1 MLHIGD
7 FILSAMGSTEAFWKE
22 KRVTYTLNRSGQGS
36 SRRGEMG
43 TGRTATMVTCTGNR
57 YEMHMNIY
65 NWMNLITLEH
75 RHMLKTSKH
84 CTAWSNKVPF
94 WSSHLCIH
102 PTFTHYLKT
111 IYSNAQMHYSAVSIL
126 LSASAEFSTPTVFFI
141 FIFHLIMFVTCLV
154 FSHHIHFLDLLLHSS
169 SLSLNN
175 IECTFKSFILSIL
188 DFSLSPYI
196 YK

>member
-1 MLHIGD
+1 MQWE
-7 FILSAMGSTEAFWKE
+7 ATEAFWKE

-36 SRRGEMG
+36 SRRGE
-43 TGRTATMVTCTGNR
+43 TEIGRTATMVARTGNR
-57 YEMHMNIY
+57 YETRIY
-65 NWMNLITLEH
+65 NWVNLITLEH

-126 LSASAEFSTPTVFFI
+126 LGASAEFSIPTYI
-141 FIFHLIMFVTCLV
+141 F
-154 FSHHIHFLDLLLHSS
+154 S
-169 SLSLNN
+169 SLY
-175 IECTFKSFILSIL
+175 FI
-188 DFSLSPYI
+188 
-196 YK
+196 